1 LAGIV
6 KTHRKSRFYRED
18 VGDPIDLAG
27 ATALIIRRLLM
38 PLAAA
43 VVAFNAS
50 PGFSQ
55 GAFPAPL
62 PSQAAPANDPAF
74 PPVNGARAAPASDP
88 AFPAVNGAAPAASFG
103 AAPSSFPVGGAA
115 PIANPGFQPAPAGP
129 SQGGGADK
137 CMKAFLPLRQ
147 DAEKRGKLIQI
158 AGEKHAPPDQACKLI
173 KSFGEA
179 EIKMI
184 KYVETHSA
192 ECGIP
197 PSIAEQLKNGHKN
210 TESMEQKVCAVA
222 VQAAEQQK
230 RSAGPSLSDVLGS
243 AATVPDAASTSK
255 KRGTTFDTLSGNAL
269 QR

>member
-6 KTHRKSRFYRED
+6 KTYRKSRFYRED
-18 VGDPIDLAG
+18 VGHPIDLAG

-38 PLAAA
+38 PLAVAA
-43 VVAFNAS
+43 VAFHAH

-62 PSQAAPANDPAF
+62 PGHAAPANDPAF
-74 PPVNGARAAPASDP
+74 PPVNGVRPASDP
-88 AFPAVNGAAPAASFG
+88 AFPPVNGGAPTASLG
-103 AAPSSFPVGGAA
+103 AAPSSFPTGGAA
-115 PIANPGFQPAPAGP
+115 PIANPGFQPAPTGP
-129 SQGGGADK
+129 SQGGPPDK
-137 CMKAFLPLRQ
+137 CMKGFLPLRQ
-147 DAEKRGKLIQI
+147 DAEKRGKLIQV

-184 KYVETHSA
+184 KYVDAHAA

-197 PSIAEQLKNGHKN
+197 ASISEQLKSGHKN
-210 TESMEQKVCAVA
+210 TETMEQKVCAVA